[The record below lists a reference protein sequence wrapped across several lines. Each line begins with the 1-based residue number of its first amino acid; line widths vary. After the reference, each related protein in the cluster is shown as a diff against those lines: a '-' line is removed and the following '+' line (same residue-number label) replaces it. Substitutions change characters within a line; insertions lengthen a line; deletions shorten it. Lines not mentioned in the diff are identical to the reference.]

1 MRPRSV
7 RRPHVAPPARPGGM
21 LGSCHDLVPVGRMAR
36 AVRGRRRRRGALTGL
51 LFVAVSINLKQIL
64 ELPTLPTRAAETLS
78 IMIGRLLLS
87 VFMLVPGQ
95 SDAALG
101 AEILTLGAFLA
112 AVLLARRL
120 RMPRRKEDPLTW
132 TAVPLA
138 VVLAGTVPMVI
149 AGISVLASAGAGFVA
164 GRRGSTRLRRRHPE
178 RLDPPRRD
186 HALTRPRAAR
196 RPRPTPS
203 RPHRPART
211 APAAHRPSSQRPEWR
226 VTQARNPLVTR

>member
-21 LGSCHDLVPVGRMAR
+21 PGSCHDLVPVGRMAR

-51 LFVAVSINLKQIL
+51 LFVAV
-64 ELPTLPTRAAETLS
+64 S

-149 AGISVLASAGAGFVA
+149 AGISVLASAGAGFT
-164 GRRGSTRLRRRHPE
+164 GWS
-178 RLDPPRRD
+178 PR
-186 HALTRPRAAR
+186 
-196 RPRPTPS
+196 
-203 RPHRPART
+203 
-211 APAAHRPSSQRPEWR
+211 
-226 VTQARNPLVTR
+226 

>member
-21 LGSCHDLVPVGRMAR
+21 PGSCHDLVPVGRMAR

-101 AEILTLGAFLA
+101 AEIL
-112 AVLLARRL
+112 
-120 RMPRRKEDPLTW
+120 
-132 TAVPLA
+132 
-138 VVLAGTVPMVI
+138 
-149 AGISVLASAGAGFVA
+149 
-164 GRRGSTRLRRRHPE
+164 
-178 RLDPPRRD
+178 PPRQYS
-186 HALTRPRAAR
+186 ASSA
-196 RPRPTPS
+196 PS
-203 RPHRPART
+203 
-211 APAAHRPSSQRPEWR
+211 
-226 VTQARNPLVTR
+226 

>member
-1 MRPRSV
+1 
-7 RRPHVAPPARPGGM
+7 
-21 LGSCHDLVPVGRMAR
+21 MAR

-149 AGISVLASAGAGFVA
+149 AGISVLASAGAGFT
-164 GRRGSTRLRRRHPE
+164 GWS
-178 RLDPPRRD
+178 PR
-186 HALTRPRAAR
+186 
-196 RPRPTPS
+196 
-203 RPHRPART
+203 
-211 APAAHRPSSQRPEWR
+211 
-226 VTQARNPLVTR
+226 